1 VAEPG
6 LPDTLWDGGRPR
18 PEELTSCHWGG
29 LGRAGTAPVTCLDV
43 NDVADDMD
51 QPPRDPSARR
61 GAYGVRL
68 VRGPFVQLPPHVD
81 ASSSDDAMLRYAK
94 AARDRGERL
103 AADLF
108 SGAGGL
114 SLGLEKA
121 GYRVV
126 LAVDHYAEAVET
138 HRHHHAGL
146 SVDWDLGD
154 PGRIRQVADLVGAAG
169 VELLAGGPPCQPFS
183 KAGRSMIRHKVRNGL
198 RDPYDERRDLWR
210 SFLEVIRLARPPAVL
225 MENVVDMALDKEMFI
240 LRTMVHELESL
251 GYAVEEKAVDT
262 FRYGVPQFRQRLILV
277 ALRDRASFTWPPV
290 QPDRVSVWNAIGD
303 LPEVEGGWR
312 PPGGAEGWTE
322 YAGPATDFQRRM
334 REGVPAADTT
344 KIFDHITRPVRDDDM
359 RAFEL
364 MDATTRYS
372 DLPDEMKRYRD
383 DIFDDKYK
391 RLDENDLSRTITAH
405 IAKDGYWYIHPRQNR
420 TITVREAARLQTF
433 PDGFR
438 FAGPPSAAFKQI
450 GNAVPPLLGEHLAL
464 AVQASLQA
472 SIPAHT
478 NTREVADMLARWF
491 DDGQVNGI
499 PWLRAHTRWQV
510 IQAEIL
516 LDRAHPDVA
525 KQVWQLLRT
534 WRQPQDTL
542 ANEDN
547 LRLPG
552 GFIARSARAGT
563 VAELART
570 LADTPAVLRDDDAL
584 RAVTGLNESV
594 ADLAILVVAAGKE
607 DDSEEPVLVTKG
619 VLRVAAR
626 FSGHPV
632 DRRNRLTD
640 GRLEVARMIGID
652 TDARRAHLGLIE
664 LANTLCRPVEPVCH
678 VCPLMK
684 KCVSARTESER
695 LF

>member
-1 VAEPG
+1 
-6 LPDTLWDGGRPR
+6 
-18 PEELTSCHWGG
+18 
-29 LGRAGTAPVTCLDV
+29 
-43 NDVADDMD
+43 
-51 QPPRDPSARR
+51 
-61 GAYGVRL
+61 
-68 VRGPFVQLPPHVD
+68 
-81 ASSSDDAMLRYAK
+81 
-94 AARDRGERL
+94 
-103 AADLF
+103 
-108 SGAGGL
+108 
-114 SLGLEKA
+114 LEKA

-126 LAVDHYAEAVET
+126 LAVDHYPEAVET

-154 PGRIRQVADLVGAAG
+154 PDRIRQVAELVRASG

-183 KAGRSMIRHKVRNGL
+183 KAGRSIIRHKVRHGL

-210 SFLEVIRLARPPAVL
+210 SFLEVIKLARPPAVL
-225 MENVVDMALDKEMFI
+225 MENVPDMALDKEMFI
-240 LRTMVHELESL
+240 LRTMVHELEAL
-251 GYAVEEKAVDT
+251 GYAVEEKVVDT

-277 ALRDRASFTWPPV
+277 ALRDDVSFDWPAE

-312 PPGGAEGWTE
+312 PDGGAEGWAE
-322 YAGPATDFQRRM
+322 YGGPVSEFQQRM
-334 REGVPAADTT
+334 REGMAPDDAMKV
-344 KIFDHITRPVRDDDM
+344 FDHITRPVRDDDM

-364 MDATTRYS
+364 MDARTRYS

-391 RLDENDLSRTITAH
+391 RLDENNLSRTITAH

-450 GNAVPPLLGEHLAL
+450 GNAVPPLLGEQLAR
-464 AVQASLQA
+464 AVRASLQTPA
-472 SIPAHT
+472 PAHT
-478 NTREVADMLARWF
+478 NTRAVANLLAGWF
-491 DDGQVNGI
+491 DAEQVNGI
-499 PWLRAHTRWQV
+499 PWLRADTRWQV

-516 LDRAHPDVA
+516 LDRAHSDVT
-525 KQVWQLLRT
+525 KQVWKLLET

-542 ANEDN
+542 AAEDK
-547 LRLPG
+547 LRLTG
-552 GFIARSARAGT
+552 GFISRASRAGA
-563 VAELART
+563 VAELARA
-570 LADTPAVLRDDDAL
+570 LADTPAALRDDDAL
-584 RAVTGLNESV
+584 RKVPGLNESV
-594 ADLAILVVAAGKE
+594 ADLAILVVPAGTE

-678 VCPLMK
+678 ACPLVK
-684 KCVSARTESER
+684 KCAGARTELQQ

>member
-1 VAEPG
+1 MNDAVDKE
-6 LPDTLWDGGRPR
+6 GRP
-18 PEELTSCHWGG
+18 
-29 LGRAGTAPVTCLDV
+29 A
-43 NDVADDMD
+43 
-51 QPPRDPSARR
+51 RDPSARR

-68 VRGPFVQLPPHVD
+68 VRGPFVQLPPHTD
-81 ASSSDDAMLRYAK
+81 ACENDEGLLRYAEQ
-94 AARDRGERL
+94 ARARGERL

-126 LAVDHYAEAVET
+126 LAVDHYPEAVET

-154 PGRIRQVADLVGAAG
+154 PDRIRQVAELIRAAG

-183 KAGRSMIRHKVRNGL
+183 KAGRSIIRHKVRHGL

-210 SFLEVIRLARPPAVL
+210 SFLEVIKLARPPAVL
-225 MENVVDMALDKEMFI
+225 MENVPDMALDKEMFI
-240 LRTMVHELESL
+240 LRTMVHELEAL
-251 GYAVEEKAVDT
+251 GYAVEEKVVDT

-277 ALRDRASFTWPPV
+277 ALHDGVSFDWPAE

-312 PPGGAEGWTE
+312 PDGGAEGWAE
-322 YAGPATDFQRRM
+322 YGGPVSEFQQRM
-334 REGVPAADTT
+334 REGVATDDAM
-344 KIFDHITRPVRDDDM
+344 KVFDHITRPVRDDDM

-364 MDATTRYS
+364 MDARTRYS
-372 DLPDEMKRYRD
+372 DLPAEMKRYRD

-450 GNAVPPLLGEHLAL
+450 GNAVPPVLGEHLAR
-464 AVQASLQA
+464 AVRASLQTHA
-472 SIPAHT
+472 PAHT
-478 NTREVADMLARWF
+478 NTREVADTLARWF
-491 DDGQVNGI
+491 DAQHVSGI
-499 PWLRAHTRWQV
+499 PWLRADTRWQV

-516 LDRAHPDVA
+516 LDRAHPDVT
-525 KQVWQLLRT
+525 KQVWKLLET

-542 ANEDN
+542 AKEDN
-547 LRLPG
+547 LRLTG
-552 GFIARSARAGT
+552 GFISRAGRAGT

-570 LADTPAVLRDDDAL
+570 LADTPAALRDDEAL
-584 RAVTGLNESV
+584 RRIPGLNESV
-594 ADLAILVVAAGKE
+594 ADLAILVVPAGTE

-632 DRRNRLTD
+632 HRKNRLTD

-664 LANTLCRPVEPVCH
+664 LANTLCRPVEPACH
-678 VCPLMK
+678 VCPLLK
-684 KCVSARTESER
+684 KCAGARTQSQQ